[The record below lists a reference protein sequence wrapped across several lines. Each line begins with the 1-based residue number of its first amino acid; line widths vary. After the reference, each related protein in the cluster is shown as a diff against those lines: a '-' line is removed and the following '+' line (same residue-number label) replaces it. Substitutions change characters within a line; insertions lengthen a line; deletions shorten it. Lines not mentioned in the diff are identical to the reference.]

1 MSRQQPIDASRD
13 SFDSP
18 GDVAYSAAIFVA
30 ISAVYSKLS
39 KFEFRAVLSS
49 CACSTSECGRMVWC
63 KGQWYLLLEC
73 SCEGIRRGITTDYI
87 TPPAQRAQGAR
98 ARALYSDR
106 IRMRKKARGR
116 CVGTVQY
123 CWSQARKLIGQR
135 PRSWWSGVEC

>member
-39 KFEFRAVLSS
+39 KFEFR
-49 CACSTSECGRMVWC
+49 MVWC

-73 SCEGIRRGITTDYI
+73 FCEGIRRGITTDYI
-87 TPPAQRAQGAR
+87 TPPKMSMRRSENGKLSMRRSENGANFKSLKLWPDCR
-98 ARALYSDR
+98 Y
-106 IRMRKKARGR
+106 RGEN
-116 CVGTVQY
+116 
-123 CWSQARKLIGQR
+123 
-135 PRSWWSGVEC
+135 SGAIFYATRGIA